1 MAATLPLTDAE
12 VDRADAR
19 RSIRGRGTKHRLV
32 VLTSE
37 TADTIASAGGFIFDR
52 AAAGWDVDVY
62 LSDDID
68 DRPFRILGVRTS
80 SLHHAVDTAS
90 EPDCVFIASSLY
102 ERDRATRRLFQK
114 AAQTNHTEV
123 ALWGGDWP
131 RELRPGIG
139 VVEHR
144 LSLAALAFKAEAMK
158 AAGVN
163 VPCARTEVFHSGSYR
178 LAIAAP
184 LLAPA

>member
-1 MAATLPLTDAE
+1 MAATSPLTDTE

-19 RSIRGRGTKHRLV
+19 RPIRGRGTKHRLV
-32 VLTSE
+32 ALAGG
-37 TADTIASAGGFIFDR
+37 TADTITSAGGFIFDR

-62 LSDDID
+62 LADDTD

-80 SLHHAVDTAS
+80 SLKHGVDTAS
-90 EPDCVFIASSLY
+90 QPDSVFVSATLY

-123 ALWGGDWP
+123 AVWGGGWP
-131 RELRPGIG
+131 RELKPGIG

-158 AAGVN
+158 AAGVSA
-163 VPCARTEVFHSGSYR
+163 PCARTEVFHSGSYR
-178 LAIAAP
+178 VAIAAP